1 MTRTTGSPQLA
12 QEIELCLLMEG
23 HTSDYV
29 KQQMRQLHSKHLTI
43 SGYINVEVVSVQKQ
57 RNGLIAA
64 CTLLASAFAFECTIG
79 STSMDRKY
87 YGSSIRQHLCECLK
101 LGKVVTFSSFEFQE
115 N

>member
-1 MTRTTGSPQLA
+1 MPL
-12 QEIELCLLMEG
+12 IELCLLMEG
-23 HTSDYV
+23 HISDYV
-29 KQQMRQLHSKHLTI
+29 KQQMRQLYSKQLTI
-43 SGYINVEVVSVQKQ
+43 SGYINVEVVAVQQ
-57 RNGLIAA
+57 QPNGSD
-64 CTLLASAFAFECTIG
+64 CGVYASAFTFEWALG